1 MYLRCRLYTSMSSV
15 TCSHSDGSEHTHQMV
30 CHTWSPDL
38 MNPAATQGKRVP
50 EDLSEWIKAQYL
62 HITSHQHS
70 FNVFTRPS
78 ALTSG
83 LVNFSKP
90 AQLCASLSVVI
101 SSFPSCWFISKR
113 NTSLVQPLE
122 RSRVILLTW
131 SIFPLRPPGLP
142 PKIASLINLQLLWVS
157 FSFHGDGSVSDRL
170 QRNTSLCHIITG
182 SFSWCLNG
190 PMYLEAHVLDDISA
204 CQRWGGGFHQ
214 RLQKHWKDAQK
225 EKWLPKTETSA
236 EGSWS
241 QRVPWCVLISS
252 SVWSAVGGAV
262 FLHHPDRMFVLT
274 LENTP
279 E

>member
-1 MYLRCRLYTSMSSV
+1 MYLCCRLYTSMSSV

-38 MNPAATQGKRVP
+38 MNPAATQGKQVP

-122 RSRVILLTW
+122 SSRVILLTW

-204 CQRWGGGFHQ
+204 STTVSAGEVVFTSVCRNI
-214 RLQKHWKDAQK
+214 
-225 EKWLPKTETSA
+225 EKMHKKK
-236 EGSWS
+236 
-241 QRVPWCVLISS
+241 
-252 SVWSAVGGAV
+252 
-262 FLHHPDRMFVLT
+262 
-274 LENTP
+274 NN
-279 E
+279 

>member
-62 HITSHQHS
+62 HITSHHINTHS
-70 FNVFTRPS
+70 TYSHVHLHS
-78 ALTSG
+78 HQAWLTSPN
-83 LVNFSKP
+83 LLSSVLHCLWSSASFS
-90 AQLCASLSVVI
+90 
-101 SSFPSCWFISKR
+101 SCWFISKR

-122 RSRVILLTW
+122 SSRVILLTW

-204 CQRWGGGFHQ
+204 STTVSAGEVVFTSVCRYI
-214 RLQKHWKDAQK
+214 
-225 EKWLPKTETSA
+225 EKMHKKK
-236 EGSWS
+236 
-241 QRVPWCVLISS
+241 
-252 SVWSAVGGAV
+252 
-262 FLHHPDRMFVLT
+262 
-274 LENTP
+274 NN
-279 E
+279 